1 MSHCP
6 YNPPSPTPPTTPG
19 EEGTSTSGMSQSKEA
34 GLLFSPRSF
43 SLNILLTSKKQSLRE
58 TFQQLVD
65 ERTAS
70 TASSPGPSAGSPGPL
85 PASPPPRSPQN
96 PWETGVRA
104 GAAAAPRGETLIS

>member
-1 MSHCP
+1 
-6 YNPPSPTPPTTPG
+6 
-19 EEGTSTSGMSQSKEA
+19 MSQSKEA

-43 SLNILLTSKKQSLRE
+43 SLDILLTSKKQSLRE
-58 TFQQLVD
+58 TFQQMVD